1 MARTMKNRGGVGA
14 FYWFKKR
21 LNILTDED
29 KRKHSS
35 EKRKRS
41 AEIRHKR
48 FAGLPNTTENI
59 ERQEEKR
66 RESMM
71 NRDIASE
78 KTRKLRYASLPRQ
91 RVNAASSRRSGYK

>member
-1 MARTMKNRGGVGA
+1 MAKTLKNRGGVGA

-41 AEIRHKR
+41 AEIRHQR
-48 FAGLPNTTENI
+48 LAGLPNTTQNI
-59 ERQEEKR
+59 ARQQKR
-66 RESMM
+66 RETKL
-71 NRDIASE
+71 DIASE
-78 KTRKLRYASLPRQ
+78 KTRRRRYASLPRQ
-91 RVNAASSRRSGYK
+91 RANTASSRRSGSK